1 MLAVQQYLQ
10 RHSLDELTEELD
22 IRIAYHDSL
31 PLAILN
37 YNQIESPKTH
47 PVVRECRGLVLNT
60 QSYEVVA
67 KGFNRFFNWGE
78 VQDEMGQ
85 FDFSDFVVQS
95 KEDGSLVLFYHFDG
109 HWRVNTRGSF
119 ADHEIDCQDFTWKE
133 AILHALDLHDLDQL
147 DDWGWSR
154 DCTYVCEFCSLWTK
168 VVRRYDTA
176 CVYLLAVFDSK
187 TGKELSLAECDPL
200 AKGMMLR
207 PVVYQFKSIEEIQ
220 KFLQEQMSNDPT
232 FEGVVMRD
240 QYGHRWKIKSPT
252 YLGLHKLRGEGGNLF
267 NPKHLLPF
275 VLAGEEDELLTYFP
289 EASEAFYKTKSKV
302 LEAYSRLVELWGDHR
317 HIVDQK
323 EFAMAV
329 SKHPFSGMLF
339 SIRKQHGD
347 RQKAEHLREMWNQN
361 EFYIVKHLFKN

>member
-10 RHSLDELTEELD
+10 RHSLDELAEELD

-133 AILHALDLHDLDQL
+133 AILHALDLRDLDQL

-200 AKGMMLR
+200 AKGIMLR

-240 QYGHRWKIKSPT
+240 RHGHRWKIKSAT
-252 YLGLHKLRGEGGNLF
+252 YLSLHHLGSVKENLF
-267 NPKHLLPF
+267 NPKNLLPF
-275 VLAGEEDELLTYFP
+275 ILTGERDELLTYFP
-289 EASEAFYKTKSKV
+289 EVRDAYEQLEKRVQGWYDQLELTWQETK
-302 LEAYSRLVELWGDHR
+302 E
-317 HIVDQK
+317 IVDQK
-323 EFAMAV
+323 EFALAV
-329 SKHPFSGMLF
+329 KGRTPFVPFLFDVWKRGLKLEEVWRNSGDFILKV
-339 SIRKQHGD
+339 I
-347 RQKAEHLREMWNQN
+347 
-361 EFYIVKHLFKN
+361 KNS